1 MSVVTQTGFEAE
13 VVAKTALLVGP
24 DVARA
29 YCATHALAW
38 WLSPARGLEVA

>member
-1 MSVVTQTGFEAE
+1 VAHTAYDAE
-13 VVAKTALLVGP
+13 VIAKTALLVGP

-29 YCATHALAW
+29 YCATNALAW